1 MFIEPLECLF
11 VNLTSSSSFSLLS
24 PLSLSLP
31 HLSDLSD
38 YVLPPTLSF
47 SVSLPLFLCLSP
59 SLLSLPPLSLS
70 PSLSFSIVISCY
82 RKHVV
87 IVFFYVRQ
95 RERRKQHVFWAFLSL
110 LHMLIISYTY
120 SLYPTHTHKY
130 TLETTLVVLV
140 TNIMV
145 TLSPLPVV
153 I

>member
-59 SLLSLPPLSLS
+59 SLLSLSLPLS

-82 RKHVV
+82 CKHVV

-110 LHMLIISYTY
+110 LHMLIISYTC
-120 SLYPTHTHKY
+120 SLYPTHTHNY

-140 TNIMV
+140 TNIMD